1 MKKTYIYALF
11 GIMVLAQIVASAQIV
26 YKYERTIASDN
37 VYKFKT
43 APVDPNDPFRGKYI
57 TLNYDID
64 SFKTTD
70 ESWDDYDVG
79 YAYFSKDKNGYAILE
94 TLVKEPFSD
103 SEFDYIE
110 VEINNHYNGYVR
122 FELPFDR
129 YYMEESKAYDAEVLA
144 RELNR
149 NGEDNDIYAVVHI
162 ENDTHVLTDIVVN
175 GISMKDAVAK

>member
-57 TLNYDID
+57 TLTYQIN
-64 SFKTTD
+64 SFESTD
-70 ESWDDYDVG
+70 VSWDSYEKG
-79 YAYFSKDKNGYAILE
+79 YAYFSKDENGYAVLE
-94 TLVKEPFSD
+94 NLTKEKIPT
-103 SEFDYIE
+103 SEFDYII
-110 VEINNHYNGYVR
+110 VNINYYNNNVVH
-122 FELPFDR
+122 FNLPFDR

-149 NGEDNDIYAVVHI
+149 TEKNDAIYAVVHI
-162 ENDTHVLTDIVVN
+162 ENGTHVLTDIIANDV
-175 GISMKDAVAK
+175 SMKDAVEK